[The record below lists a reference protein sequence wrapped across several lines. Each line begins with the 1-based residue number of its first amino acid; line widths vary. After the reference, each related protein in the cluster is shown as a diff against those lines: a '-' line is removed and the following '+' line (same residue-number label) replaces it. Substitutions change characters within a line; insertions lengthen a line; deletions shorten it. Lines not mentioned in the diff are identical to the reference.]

1 MNWINNPIKPA
12 SASYREQASSRQEN
26 LTKPPG
32 SLGELES
39 IAIRLAAL
47 QQREQPSLD
56 KVFISIFAADHGIAE
71 EGVSAFPQEVTKAML
86 SNFIAGGAAINALAK
101 LQGAELEI
109 INVGVK
115 QCDEPFEGLVQQSIA
130 EGTANFSKQAAM
142 SSEQLTSALEVGR
155 QAIERI
161 VSQHADVFIAGEMG
175 IANTTSASALAC
187 AILKQPVNKLVGAGT
202 GVNAEGILKKQQVIG
217 DALAFHQSHLNEP
230 LSILQHLGGFE
241 IAAMVGAYIHC
252 GQQGIPVIVDGFISS
267 TAALIALKVQPTL
280 ADWLFYGHQSE
291 EAGHQHV
298 LSALAAKPLLNLNMR
313 LGEASGA
320 ALAVSILRAAC
331 QLHTQMA
338 TFEEAG
344 I

>member
-1 MNWINNPIKPA
+1 MNWINSPIKQA
-12 SASYREQASSRQEN
+12 STTYQEQATSRQAS

-39 IAIRLAAL
+39 IAIRLASL
-47 QQREQPSLD
+47 QQQECPSLE

-86 SNFIAGGAAINALAK
+86 SNFIAGGAAISALAR

-115 QCDEPFEGLVQQSIA
+115 QCNESFNGLIQQPIA
-130 EGTANFSKQAAM
+130 EGTANFSHQAAM
-142 SSEQLTSALEVGR
+142 TSEQLAQALDIGR

-161 VSQHADVFIAGEMG
+161 ASQQADLFIAGEMG

-187 AILKQPVNKLVGAGT
+187 AILEHPVDKLVGAGT
-202 GVNAEGILKKQQVIG
+202 GVNAQGIIRKQQVIQS
-217 DALAFHQSHLNEP
+217 ALDLHQNNLNDP

-267 TAALIALKVQPTL
+267 TAALIAVKIQPDL
-280 ADWLFYGHQSE
+280 AAWLFYGHQSE

-298 LSALAAKPLLNLNMR
+298 LAALDARPLLNLNMR

-320 ALAVSILRAAC
+320 ALAISILRAAC
-331 QLHTQMA
+331 QLHNQMA